1 MFTILLK
8 ILKNRYFIV
17 TVAFIVWLVFFDSN
31 NLLSRGRTKQ
41 TLNELRQQ
49 KSYYLHEIAK
59 NKQEILE
66 LKTDTANL
74 EKFAREK
81 YLMKKDG
88 EEVFV
93 IGDE

>member
-1 MFTILLK
+1 MFHILLR

-17 TVAFIVWLVFFDSN
+17 TVAFIVWLVFFDNN